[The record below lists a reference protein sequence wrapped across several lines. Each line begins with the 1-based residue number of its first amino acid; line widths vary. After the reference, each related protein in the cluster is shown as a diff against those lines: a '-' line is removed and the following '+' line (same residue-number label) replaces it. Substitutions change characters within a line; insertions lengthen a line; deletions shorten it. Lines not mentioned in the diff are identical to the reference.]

1 MTKEQIKVLKRIS
14 KKPLYDYTNAD
25 KAEKE
30 VIYYLANQGFIR
42 YDQEADNRKKRL
54 CVIKEEG
61 RSALH
66 DQKMAYL
73 HWFVPL
79 AVSIFAAI
87 GGYREELALLLQAV
101 MKLLKQ

>member
-1 MTKEQIKVLKRIS
+1 MTRKQTNILKRIS
-14 KKPLYDYTNAD
+14 KTNIYDYTNSD
-25 KAEKE
+25 HSEKE
-30 VIYYLANQGFIR
+30 IIHFLANRGFIH
-42 YDQEADNRKKRL
+42 YESDLDNRKIRC

-61 RSALH
+61 KTALH

-87 GGYREELALLLQAV
+87 GGYREELALLLQTI
-101 MKLLKQ
+101 MKLWK